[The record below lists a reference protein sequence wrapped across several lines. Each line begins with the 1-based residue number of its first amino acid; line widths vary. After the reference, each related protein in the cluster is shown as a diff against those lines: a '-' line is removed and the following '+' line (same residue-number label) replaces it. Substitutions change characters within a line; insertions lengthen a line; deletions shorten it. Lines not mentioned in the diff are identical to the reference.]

1 MPSRSA
7 AEQGARVVADGVS
20 RVHPGPVVA
29 VADVSLTL
37 EPGEFVALTGPSG
50 SGKTSLLSL
59 IGGLD
64 HPTGGTV
71 QVDGE
76 NVSAADGAALARY
89 HRDTVGFVFQHHH
102 LLAHLTPV
110 GNVELPLIGAGV
122 ARNER
127 RERARDLLEEVGMSH
142 RSRAL
147 IPHLSGGERQR
158 VALARALAND
168 PSLLLAD
175 EPTGSLDTA
184 ATERVLSLLQ
194 ASRERRGMTTLIVTY
209 DPVVAAR
216 ADRVLHMR
224 DGRLVPEDA
233 EALRVIAH

>member
-1 MPSRSA
+1 MPSRSI
-7 AEQGARVVADGVS
+7 AEQGARVAVDAVS

-59 IGGLD
+59 IGALD
-64 HPTGGTV
+64 QPTSGSV
-71 QVDGE
+71 DVDGLRVTE
-76 NVSAADGAALARY
+76 DDDLARY
-89 HRDTVGFVFQHHH
+89 HREVVGFVFQHHH

-122 ARNER
+122 PRAER
-127 RERARDLLEEVGMSH
+127 RERARELLDEVGLSH
-142 RSRAL
+142 RADAM

-168 PSLLLAD
+168 PRLLLAD

-184 ATERVLSLLQ
+184 ATQRVLSLVES
-194 ASRERRGMTTLIVTY
+194 SRERRGMTMLIVTY
-209 DPVVAAR
+209 DSAVAAR

-233 EALRVIAH
+233 ENLRVTVD

>member
-1 MPSRSA
+1 
-7 AEQGARVVADGVS
+7 VAVDGVS

-64 HPTGGTV
+64 RPTSGTV

-76 NVSAADGAALARY
+76 HVSQAGGAELARY

-102 LLAHLTPV
+102 LLAHLTPLT
-110 GNVELPLIGAGV
+110 NVELPLIGAGV
-122 ARNER
+122 PRGER
-127 RERARDLLEEVGMSH
+127 RARARELLEEVGLSH
-142 RSRAL
+142 RSDAL

-158 VALARALAND
+158 VALARALANG

-175 EPTGSLDTA
+175 EPTGSLDTT
-184 ATERVLSLLQ
+184 ATERVLSLLD
-194 ASRERRGMTTLIVTY
+194 ASRERRGMTMLVVTY
-209 DPVVAAR
+209 DSVVASR
-216 ADRVLHMR
+216 ADRTLHMR

-233 EALRVIAH
+233 EALRVIVR